1 MSKQLALR
9 VACVLGLALPAVFYT
24 RSLASFGSFADA
36 FGALLAL
43 SPPAIEEMTGA
54 AWRTVFVSIVSAFG
68 AGALGLLAGQCAV
81 GSGRGLSRL
90 GLLLLLIP
98 FFLGEA
104 VTGFIMRWVLD
115 NPRAGLHT
123 TEWPP
128 LVALSMIA
136 ANQILRFGAL
146 FAFVMVS
153 QCALVDRDRVE
164 FAVVHRLERGKF
176 LRDSV
181 LPGLITTFQL
191 CCCLAF
197 AASMLENTLAMT
209 VFRASPG
216 NQLELLS
223 HWTTRQY
230 LGILKSDPQLAR
242 DFAVL
247 LAGLEFAATLLLGW
261 LVFVLARPIARVLSQ
276 CFLEWPGAIRRASWR
291 EFLALRLLQGYAGLL
306 LGVLAALVAGH
317 HADFE
322 PQIVFALIPFF
333 LTVVL
338 GLAAGMMSA
347 GLACIFAV
355 LCSLA
360 WPTPFA
366 GLTRTSTL
374 VLAVSVLLSAIPT
387 VYVLLTVYDWALAV
401 LKTQYGL
408 GSWLCGHIVSILPL
422 LFSFFVITHFAVRT
436 IEMDFQS
443 VHLVRLDFLVYRSF
457 VQRFF
462 PTYLLG
468 AFCAFALVWND
479 YTINSALNTAVPSFA
494 SALDMALEG
503 RSANKGMAIACSILS
518 LAIGFLCALGLSS
531 SAPFTRREAA

>member
-1 MSKQLALR
+1 MNRQLALR
-9 VACVLGLALPAVFYT
+9 AVSVLGFALPVVFYS
-24 RSLASFGSFADA
+24 RSLASFGSFTDA
-36 FGALLAL
+36 FAALLAL
-43 SPPAIEEMTGA
+43 SPPAMEEMTGA

-68 AGALGLLAGQCAV
+68 AGSLGLVAGQCAI
-81 GSGRGLSRL
+81 GSGRGLSRPR
-90 GLLLLLIP
+90 LLLLLIP

-104 VTGFIMRWVLD
+104 VTGFIIRWALD
-115 NPRAGLHT
+115 NPWVGIHT

-128 LVALSMIA
+128 FIALSLIA
-136 ANQILRFGAL
+136 ANQMLRFGAL
-146 FAFVMVS
+146 FAFVMAS
-153 QCALVDRDRVE
+153 QCALVDHVRIE
-164 FAVVHRLERGKF
+164 FAVAHQLERGRF

-181 LPGLITTFQL
+181 LPDLIATFQL

-230 LGILKSDPQLAR
+230 QGILKSDPQLAR
-242 DFAVL
+242 DFAIL
-247 LAGLEFAATLLLGW
+247 LASLEFAATLLLGW
-261 LVFVLARPIARVLSQ
+261 LVFVLARPIARVLSK
-276 CFLEWPGAIRRASWR
+276 CLLEWPGAILRPSWR
-291 EFLALRLLQGYAGLL
+291 ELLALRLLQGYAGLL
-306 LGVLAALVAGH
+306 LGALAVLITARR
-317 HADFE
+317 ADFE
-322 PQIVFALIPFF
+322 PEIVLTLIPF
-333 LTVVL
+333 LSTVAW
-338 GLAAGMMSA
+338 GLAAGVISA

-366 GLTRTSTL
+366 GLGRTSTL
-374 VLAVSVLLSAIPT
+374 VLAVSVLLSGIPT
-387 VYVLLTVYDWALAV
+387 VYVLLTVYDWVLAV

-408 GSWLCGHIVSILPL
+408 ESWLCGHIVSILPL
-422 LFSFFVITHFAVRT
+422 LFSFFLITHFAVRT
-436 IEMDFQS
+436 IEMDFQA
-443 VHLVRLDFLVYRSF
+443 VHQVRLDFLVYRSF

-468 AFCAFALVWND
+468 AFCAFALIWND

-503 RSANKGMAIACSILS
+503 RSANKSMAVACSVLS
-518 LAIGFLCALGLSS
+518 LAIGSLCALGLSS
-531 SAPFTRREAA
+531 RAPFMGKRAA